1 MRRLRLYRQ
10 EVGDQFGELLRQ
22 TYDDVLQE
30 LLPGRLLDLLER
42 LERDATS
49 LLQEARP
56 PEIGEA
62 AREAPMSLARRRSA
76 VD

>member
-22 TYDDVLQE
+22 TYNDVLQE
-30 LLPGRLLDLLER
+30 PLPGRFLDLLDR

-49 LLQEARP
+49 LLQEARS
-56 PEIGEA
+56 PEIGEG
-62 AREAPMSLARRRSA
+62 AREALTSLARRRSA